1 MATVR
6 RVPFV
11 LSYALSWFLVVI
23 SICFSIVLIKQQQEP
38 IRDVTLVLASAD
50 RVDTRVLET
59 LDAGAPIV
67 FDAQVTIAA
76 PLQAS
81 IIVAR
86 DKLTTSSLKITDG
99 AQVGAMFVLD
109 DVPSGAGRWSTSINS
124 GNVVTRAN
132 NSNVPDGA
140 LVVFS
145 GSSGTS
151 FDSIESNFS
160 PLVSVQTGALLLPNS
175 EVDPTIGFRGTNTGV
190 LVDSASRM
198 HFACTELGFLEQ
210 DRVTVSDFIET
221 FTTSFQVQSVA
232 TPVSLVRLRVRVT
245 GAQILDR
252 ASGSIGACTIK
263 LILCGVQLSG
273 VATTFA
279 ALACSVQLQWNV
291 EFVATASTSAGFAKI
306 ELGSQ
311 TTSSAFFATSP
322 RFQWVEDGDDLN
334 LLYTFASVSN
344 PPSNFFGSLQLEF
357 AHSTNVNDPDFGV
370 SIIPTFA

>member
-151 FDSIESNFS
+151 FS
-160 PLVSVQTGALLLPNS
+160 
-175 EVDPTIGFRGTNTGV
+175 
-190 LVDSASRM
+190 
-198 HFACTELGFLEQ
+198 
-210 DRVTVSDFIET
+210 
-221 FTTSFQVQSVA
+221 
-232 TPVSLVRLRVRVT
+232 
-245 GAQILDR
+245 
-252 ASGSIGACTIK
+252 
-263 LILCGVQLSG
+263 
-273 VATTFA
+273 
-279 ALACSVQLQWNV
+279 
-291 EFVATASTSAGFAKI
+291 
-306 ELGSQ
+306 
-311 TTSSAFFATSP
+311 
-322 RFQWVEDGDDLN
+322 
-334 LLYTFASVSN
+334 
-344 PPSNFFGSLQLEF
+344 
-357 AHSTNVNDPDFGV
+357 
-370 SIIPTFA
+370 